1 MVWRACA
8 AASAPSSSRVAY
20 SIRSISPH
28 CGQPMEE
35 THRQKASGSLRFSG
49 GVCVVPSIQ
58 MAGHA
63 PEATLKRARTAT
75 RPYRME
81 NLPKEFTE
89 PEA

>member
-8 AASAPSSSRVAY
+8 AASAPSPSRVAY

-28 CGQPMEE
+28 CGHRTVE
-35 THRQKASGSLRFSG
+35 TARQKA
-49 GVCVVPSIQ
+49 SIQ

-81 NLPKEFTE
+81 NLPKEFTD